1 MRTIKQAVANPSE
14 IRAPGNNATDS
25 FDGGWG
31 GDRRSMFAT
40 DMLAAQADARGGLGN
55 PLVKI
60 STWDGCAVKIVTTN
74 PAPHWVLEPEYPFGE
89 PYSARRMLVD
99 CMSRAKTTSSS
110 WHE

>member
-40 DMLAAQADARGGLGN
+40 ECWLHKPMPGGLGN

-89 PYSARRMLVD
+89 PYSARRVLVD
-99 CMSRAKTTSSS
+99 CMSRAKTASSS